1 MIFILEREVIVLFCN
16 LLLSFGQ
23 ILLEP
28 AQGEQG
34 GTLGHQPGQGV
45 SLELLPHISQHLP
58 PECELQGVILTEI
71 ETKMKTRRSILGSVF
86 MMKKLRD
93 LRQT

>member
-1 MIFILEREVIVLFCN
+1 MIFILKREVIVLFCN

-34 GTLGHQPGQGV
+34 GALGHQPSQGV
-45 SLELLPHISQHLP
+45 SLELLSYISQHLP
-58 PECELQGVILTEI
+58 PKCELQGVILTEI
-71 ETKMKTRRSILGSVF
+71 L
-86 MMKKLRD
+86 D
-93 LRQT
+93 